1 METKTINI
9 KINGKNKQINSCMT
23 IAELMTKLD
32 INIKLIAIAL
42 NGVVI
47 RRLDLDKV
55 QIYPKDEIEI
65 VRAVGGG

>member
-1 METKTINI
+1 
-9 KINGKNKQINSCMT
+9 MT
-23 IAELMTKLD
+23 IAELLTKLD

-47 RRLDLDKV
+47 RRLDLGKV
-55 QIYPKDEIEI
+55 QICPKDEIEI

>member
-9 KINGKNKQINSCMT
+9 KINGKNKQINSGMT
-23 IAELMTKLD
+23 IAELLTKLD

-47 RRLDLDKV
+47 RRLDLGKV
-55 QIYPKDEIEI
+55 QICPKDEIEI